1 MSSINKPLSLSHNL
15 RKFAGHWKLPISLG
29 LLTIGVYG
37 VASYG
42 FGLLL
47 YDITNTT
54 GWSVSSMSL
63 ANTLGSIGGA
73 GFGVLAGISLRW
85 ISAKKMMS
93 AGLLIGLSAIWGASL
108 SSTQSSFIICWTVG
122 ASTLQATL
130 YYHISMALVA
140 RKHKNDR
147 AKAFM
152 ILTLVGGFSSP
163 IFIPLGGLIASLND
177 WRFTMQIMT
186 LAAVLFAIPGLLAA
200 PSRPPVIE
208 NIRPDAINNSK
219 ESNGRKR
226 GIELLLRNRQL
237 IFITF
242 VFSLSSLVIN
252 GIQFHHVAAIQTFG
266 FSLATAV
273 SISSARGF
281 LSLPGRAALA
291 YMENQLG
298 TKRALSCVYT
308 MTLISILPFLLEP
321 TLPTMW
327 AFGIIGG
334 LGFGTILPLQGL
346 LASESISDSNFEAS
360 LAAQQG
366 AALFIGSFG
375 ALTFGAL
382 YDLTSNY
389 QTVFLT
395 AAAIQLFAIVLLQFH
410 SRPEK

>member
-1 MSSINKPLSLSHNL
+1 
-15 RKFAGHWKLPISLG
+15 
-29 LLTIGVYG
+29 
-37 VASYG
+37 
-42 FGLLL
+42 
-47 YDITNTT
+47 
-54 GWSVSSMSL
+54 
-63 ANTLGSIGGA
+63 
-73 GFGVLAGISLRW
+73 
-85 ISAKKMMS
+85 
-93 AGLLIGLSAIWGASL
+93 
-108 SSTQSSFIICWTVG
+108 
-122 ASTLQATL
+122 
-130 YYHISMALVA
+130 
-140 RKHKNDR
+140 
-147 AKAFM
+147 
-152 ILTLVGGFSSP
+152 
-163 IFIPLGGLIASLND
+163 
-177 WRFTMQIMT
+177 MQIMS

-200 PSRPPVIE
+200 PSRPLVIE

-242 VFSLSSLVIN
+242 VFSLSGLVIN

-389 QTVFLT
+389 QIVFLI